1 MSRRGFIALSV
12 VVDAL
17 LVNAGFVLAFLLRF
31 EGTLPDFNFRA
42 YVLLAPLLTLLYL
55 AGAWTYGLYDPERAD
70 TAWAV
75 VRGAVAAV
83 TMGTLLTAA
92 VAFFGGART
101 ASFARSTILIAWV
114 FDLALLT
121 GWRLVFLRLGRV
133 SWPEQRVLIVGTGD
147 TALDLAREVAARS
160 RWGWRVT
167 GLIEAGP
174 ESAQAPPPS
183 SHPLPAAQAAT
194 PAAQPASAA
203 AQPATPAAQ
212 PALAAAS
219 RPAPAGSLSAS
230 AGPLSAAAAP
240 GPPPAAGAL
249 TQASAY
255 PAELGGFPVLGAADD
270 VARLAAEHRA
280 NRVIVVSPIA
290 LRELVESLVLADEAD
305 VRVDVVPELYEIF
318 IGTVDAIVGD
328 VPLMEITHTS
338 VPTYYA
344 ATKRAID
351 VAAAA
356 LLLVVLSPV
365 LLATVIAVAVA
376 DGMPA
381 FFSQDRVGR
390 GLRTFRIHKL
400 RTMVRDA
407 ERDSGPVMAAAG
419 DERITRV
426 GRFLRR
432 YRLDEIPQLVN
443 IIRGDMSFVGPRPE
457 RPFFVERF
465 MADTPGYRER
475 FSIRPGV
482 TGLAQVSGGYAT
494 TPERK
499 LKYDLIYMYHQ
510 TPAMDAQIVAET
522 LRVVLTGRG
531 AR

>member
-31 EGTLPDFNFRA
+31 EGTLPEFNFRA

-55 AGAWTYGLYDPERAD
+55 AGAWIYGLYDPERAD

-83 TMGTLLTAA
+83 TLGTLLTAA

-121 GWRLVFLRLGRV
+121 GWRLAFLRLGRV
-133 SWPEQRVLIVGTGD
+133 SWPEQRVLIVGTGE
-147 TALDLAREVAARS
+147 TALDLAREVAARA

-174 ESAQAPPPS
+174 EAVQGAP
-183 SHPLPAAQAAT
+183 
-194 PAAQPASAA
+194 
-203 AQPATPAAQ
+203 
-212 PALAAAS
+212 AAAS
-219 RPAPAGSLSAS
+219 GPAVLSSPGSARTLPGGAPRGAGGTVLPAGAALAS
-230 AGPLSAAAAP
+230 
-240 GPPPAAGAL
+240 
-249 TQASAY
+249 
-255 PAELGGFPVLGAADD
+255 ERGGFPVLGTADE
-270 VARLAAEHRA
+270 VARVAAEHRA
-280 NRVIVVSPIA
+280 NRVIVVSPVA

-328 VPLMEITHTS
+328 VPLMEITHAT

-344 ATKRAID
+344 ATKRVVD

-365 LLATVIAVAVA
+365 LLAAAVAVA
-376 DGMPA
+376 ASDGLPV
-381 FFSQDRVGR
+381 FFSQERVGR
-390 GLRTFRIHKL
+390 GMRAFRIHKL

-407 ERDSGPVMAAAG
+407 ERDSGPVMAEPG

-443 IIRGDMSFVGPRPE
+443 ILKGDMSFVGPRPE

-465 MADTPGYRER
+465 IAETPGYRER
-475 FSIRPGV
+475 FTIRPGV

-510 TPAMDAQIVAET
+510 TPAMDVQIVAET